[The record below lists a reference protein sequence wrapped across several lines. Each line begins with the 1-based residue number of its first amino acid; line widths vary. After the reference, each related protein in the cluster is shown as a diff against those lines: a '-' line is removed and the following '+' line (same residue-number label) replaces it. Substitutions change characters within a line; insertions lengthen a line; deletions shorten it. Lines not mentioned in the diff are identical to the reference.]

1 MQILCF
7 LILNS
12 GTCYDIFNRVMVNEF
27 NQCQKSKSKA
37 KTKTKNKQTNKV
49 KKKNEKTKKTNK
61 TEHRKKR
68 RRKNIYELKSFNTK
82 NTTYVDVHPGTGKR
96 LACILRGKVDYR
108 KPEKSLKI

>member
-49 KKKNEKTKKTNK
+49 KKKTKK
-61 TEHRKKR
+61 RKKQTKQNIEKKEEEKPFMNSNHLTQKTR
-68 RRKNIYELKSFNTK
+68 HMSMYIQDLGKDWHAFCGVKPITESLRK
-82 NTTYVDVHPGTGKR
+82 V
-96 LACILRGKVDYR
+96 
-108 KPEKSLKI
+108 

>member
-61 TEHRKKR
+61 TEHRKKEEEEKPFMNSNHLTQKTR
-68 RRKNIYELKSFNTK
+68 HMSMYIQDLGKDWHAFCGVKPITESLRK
-82 NTTYVDVHPGTGKR
+82 V
-96 LACILRGKVDYR
+96 
-108 KPEKSLKI
+108 